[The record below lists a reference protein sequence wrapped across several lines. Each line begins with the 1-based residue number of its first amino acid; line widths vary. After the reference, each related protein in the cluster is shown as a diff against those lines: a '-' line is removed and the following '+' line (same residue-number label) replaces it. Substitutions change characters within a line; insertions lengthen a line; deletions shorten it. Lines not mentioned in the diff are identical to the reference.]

1 MIRKITSL
9 VNLAQGVKA
18 IPVSKGMTAERREHI
33 GEEVIDMLL
42 NGWRKRRS
50 VFSQCRGE
58 KK

>member
-18 IPVSKGMTAERREHI
+18 LPDSDVMTGARRQRI

-42 NGWRKRRS
+42 NGWRKR
-50 VFSQCRGE
+50 
-58 KK
+58 

>member
-42 NGWRKRRS
+42 NGWRKR
-50 VFSQCRGE
+50 
-58 KK
+58 